1 MWGWLLSRSSNSL
14 SQGSEARLTT
24 ILSKSGYMFTSTIR
38 ASLHFIAAETNLNL
52 ISGLNYAVIVAILLL
67 LMEELDSI

>member
-1 MWGWLLSRSSNSL
+1 
-14 SQGSEARLTT
+14 
-24 ILSKSGYMFTSTIR
+24 MFTSTIR